1 MDNNQKRFIEDT
13 LDLLNELDEGL
24 LQLESNPL
32 AIAPLEQVFRTMHTI
47 KGAAS
52 MFGFENISR
61 LAHLLET
68 LFDKVRQGH
77 LPVSDNLISLT
88 LQAFDRVRDL
98 LGKKNKGDTTQSDNL
113 DIHLALASQFLK
125 DVEYAAATAIGLSTG
140 YNKNSLATY
149 LLQVKPT
156 IGISEQENHPLIFIV
171 KDLEALGTIKTHQY
185 KDDEGYITDWSVV
198 IATSIPRSEIES
210 YFIFVEH
217 ECEIL
222 LEQLADGNLLQEV
235 EFKKAVDDYH
245 QGSARNP
252 EELKICASWLSE
264 KSTSARKQNTV
275 VEDAGIQR
283 KSKTQDDTVIKVS
296 KHKIDDLINWISE
309 LIILQAQLLNIA
321 QRDRIAA
328 LDEIT
333 ERMETVTNHLRDTSL
348 EIGLVPIEAL
358 VTKFKRLVRDLSKQ
372 QGKKINF
379 LSKGTETEM
388 DKDVIEMMTAP
399 IMHLIRNAID
409 HGVETPEERSLAGK
423 PEYGTIKLKAY
434 RSNTFI
440 NLVVSDDGKGI
451 DTRKV
456 LQKATERGVIK
467 PDDEL
472 TEQEIFN
479 LIFCSSLSTAEVIS
493 DVSGRGVGM
502 DVVNQRITEL
512 RGSILISSTEGKGTS
527 FHIKLPLSRSIID
540 GLLVLVDT
548 THYVIPLNVIERID
562 RIPYT
567 SLDRENHVCVDVL
580 VNEELLPVFSL
591 RKKFYSTAIPPK
603 TTDIISV
610 GFNGVTKGIAVDSIQ
625 GKIQAVLKP
634 LGEHYQQVDFISGG
648 TILGDGTMALV
659 LDPQRLFKESIF
671 VN

>member
-1 MDNNQKRFIEDT
+1 MDDNQRRFIEDT

-52 MFGFENISR
+52 MFGFENISQ

-77 LPVSDNLISLT
+77 LQVSDNLISLT

-125 DVEYAAATAIGLSTG
+125 EVEDAAATVTGLPAS
-140 YNKNSLATY
+140 YNKNAQATY

-156 IGISEQENHPLIFIV
+156 IEVSEEENHPLIFIV
-171 KDLEALGTIKTHQY
+171 KDLEALGTIKTCQY
-185 KDDEGYITDWSVV
+185 KNDAGYITHWSVV
-198 IATSIPRSEIES
+198 IATLIPRNEIES

-217 ECEIL
+217 ECEIV
-222 LEQLADGNLLQEV
+222 LEQLAEGNLLQEA
-235 EFKKAVDDYH
+235 EFKRAVDDYH
-245 QGSARNP
+245 RSDAQSSQELKELASRLLEKNPSARSQNIVA
-252 EELKICASWLSE
+252 EEGDIQK
-264 KSTSARKQNTV
+264 KGNVQG
-275 VEDAGIQR
+275 DA
-283 KSKTQDDTVIKVS
+283 VIKVS

-399 IMHLIRNAID
+399 IMHLIRNAKD

-456 LQKATERGVIK
+456 LQKAIEQGVIK
-467 PDDEL
+467 PDDEP

-479 LIFCSSLSTAEVIS
+479 LIFCSSLSTAQVIS

-567 SLDRENHVCVDVL
+567 SLHREDHVCTDIL

-591 RKKFYSTAIPPK
+591 RKKFYSAAIPPK
-603 TTDIISV
+603 TADIISV
-610 GFNGVTKGIAVDSIQ
+610 GFNGTRKGIAVDAIK

-634 LGEHYQQVDFISGG
+634 LGEYYQHIDFISGS

-659 LDPQRLFKESIF
+659 LDPQRLFK
-671 VN
+671 